1 MFNGLH
7 LEWRVSIRGAPVL
20 IGDIAVNSLDKLDPV
35 QIDGKFL
42 GNEELTIVDTRSC
55 HGFILSSCIESGR
68 VLLIYSKNTP
78 SVWY

>member
-1 MFNGLH
+1 MFNGLN
-7 LEWRVSIRGAPVL
+7 LEWRVSIRGTPVL
-20 IGDIAVNSLDKLDPV
+20 IGDITINSLDKLDPV
-35 QIDGKFL
+35 QIDGKFS